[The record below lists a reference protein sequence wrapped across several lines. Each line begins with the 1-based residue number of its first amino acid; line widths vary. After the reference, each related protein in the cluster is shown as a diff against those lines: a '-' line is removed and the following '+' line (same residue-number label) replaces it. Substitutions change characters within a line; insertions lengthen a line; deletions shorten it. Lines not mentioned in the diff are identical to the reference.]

1 MTQISVIGNKKGQAG
16 FSLVEVLV
24 VLVILSIVFGM
35 MSVSFFDT
43 EQTQWKDTNR
53 RLLVSLN
60 QAKDETTLS
69 GAPIMFQIDAKGW
82 RFLTPNL
89 KDEFYVLGDALSP
102 VFWKTQT
109 KVEGTTQFFLDGAG
123 ATPAIQFK
131 MTQDTLTATIRRR
144 MDGYFDID

>member
-1 MTQISVIGNKKGQAG
+1 LTQTSATGNKKGQAG

-35 MSVSFFDT
+35 MSVSFFGT
-43 EQTQWKDTNR
+43 EQTQWKDMNR
-53 RLLVSLN
+53 RLVVSLN

-69 GAPIMFQIDAKGW
+69 GAPILFQIDEKGW

-102 VFWKTQT
+102 FVWKTQT

-123 ATPAIQFK
+123 PTTVILFK

-144 MDGYFDID
+144 LDGYFEID